1 MDHQLNLTDKNG
13 KKVKGAFGLVNLY
26 VDRDSEKL
34 AVIISIGK
42 P

>member
-1 MDHQLNLTDKNG
+1 MDHQLNLTDENG